1 MQTAL
6 WKGRATIYISV
17 AIKELFRINH
27 CFVFVFLYIFNI
39 PRKSLFRFRR
49 KQHWL
54 QFSVMYLPNQQFI
67 LFHVGGEYCWNVT
80 CLAILFLKKLGGLLR
95 LIHRV
100 GVVRILSPKFP
111 LFRTAPLF
119 HVNCWQLN
127 NQLNNIFLAKF
138 PNWRG
143 FCGGNHWT
151 LFLQPT
157 WKYEHR
163 MVYLSKLSIKTS
175 MFRALYFRWHQWNGM
190 FPIETTFV
198 AHDNNEVL
206 TVKLRHKTSLVAYS
220 TDKRSKCEHVWQW
233 VAPSDLHNFRLKS
246 SIWQGHATHS
256 SCYFFFGKKKKT
268 PLLIFSE
275 TYMRNTKQIF

>member
-1 MQTAL
+1 M
-6 WKGRATIYISV
+6 
-17 AIKELFRINH
+17 
-27 CFVFVFLYIFNI
+27 FLYIFNI

-67 LFHVGGEYCWNVT
+67 LFHIGGGYRRNVT
-80 CLAILFLKKLGGLLR
+80 CLAILFLNKLCCVWFTVSELLEFSVQNFLCSER
-95 LIHRV
+95 RRCSMSI
-100 GVVRILSPKFP
+100 
-111 LFRTAPLF
+111 A
-119 HVNCWQLN
+119 QLN

-163 MVYLSKLSIKTS
+163 MVYLSKLSIKIS
-175 MFRALYFRWHQWNGM
+175 MFLAPYFRWRQWKGM

-206 TVKLRHKTSLVAYS
+206 MVKRRH
-220 TDKRSKCEHVWQW
+220 
-233 VAPSDLHNFRLKS
+233 
-246 SIWQGHATHS
+246 
-256 SCYFFFGKKKKT
+256 
-268 PLLIFSE
+268 
-275 TYMRNTKQIF
+275 